1 MVEEKDAVAIA
12 RDLTKTFSL
21 PGKRPTTAL
30 SALSFTVR
38 RGGIT
43 ALIGPDGA
51 GKTTLMRLFCGL
63 MTPTS
68 GTLTVLGCDAVKDA
82 AALQAKLS
90 YMPQKFGLYEDLTVA
105 ENMNLYADL
114 HGIDEALRGERFAH
128 LLAMTDLTA
137 FTARL
142 AGKLSGGMKQKL
154 GLACTLVRA
163 PDLLLLDEPT
173 VGVDPLSR
181 RDLWKI
187 LRRLV
192 EEEHLSVFVSTAY
205 MEEAEMGDEVF
216 VISDGHFLAHGTPET
231 LRKRAAG
238 RCGRVAVPPGL
249 PTRLLQSR
257 LLDDAAHFVDAVPE
271 GDSVRFIRAA
281 GAGESPLLAAWG
293 LSPAVVAPR
302 LEDAFML
309 LLHEEANPL
318 EKAHDAAMAHTA
330 VHEKASDRHAAGDAQ
345 RKGDANAV
353 ALPLAQGAVLA
364 APMADVPVD
373 IEVKNLVRKFGD
385 FTAVA
390 NTSFSVRRGE
400 VFGLLGPNGAGKTT
414 TFRMLCGLL
423 PATGGELSV
432 AGVNL
437 RTARIEARAKVGYV
451 AQKFSL
457 YSNLSVRQNL
467 RFFGGAYGLSGDAL
481 DARIEEVL
489 DEFQLRDRAAE
500 RAEDL
505 PGGYKQRLSM
515 AAALLHRP
523 QILFLDE
530 PTSGIDPL
538 ARRRFWRQIT
548 DLSARGTTVVITTH
562 FMEEAEYCDR
572 IIIQDQGRLLA
583 LGSPADIRGRLGRQE
598 ASMND
603 LFIAIVE
610 GARAEENA
618 GR

>member
-1 MVEEKDAVAIA
+1 MKEENDAVIRAA
-12 RDLTKTFSL
+12 ALTKKFSL
-21 PGKRPTTAL
+21 PGKTSVLAL
-30 SALSFTVR
+30 SSVTFTVR
-38 RGGIT
+38 PGGIT

-51 GKTTLMRLFCGL
+51 GKTTLMRLICGL

-68 GTLTVLGCDAVKDA
+68 GTLTVLGHDVVREASV
-82 AALQAKLS
+82 LQTKLS
-90 YMPQKFGLYEDLTVA
+90 YMPQKFGLYEDLTVS

-114 HGIDEALRGERFAH
+114 HGIAEEIRPQRFAH
-128 LLAMTDLTA
+128 LLAMTDLTS
-137 FTARL
+137 FTGRL

-154 GLACTLVRA
+154 GLACTLVRS

-181 RDLWKI
+181 RDLWQI

-192 EEEHLSVFVSTAY
+192 AEEQLSVFVSTAY
-205 MEEAEMGDEVF
+205 MEEAEMCDDVF
-216 VISDGHFLAHGTPET
+216 VISGGRFLAHGDPET
-231 LRKRAAG
+231 IRRQAEG
-238 RCGRVAVPPGL
+238 RCGRVVPPPGL
-249 PTRLLQSR
+249 PTRLFQSQ
-257 LLDDAAHFVDAVPE
+257 LLDDTAHFVDAVPE
-271 GDSVRFIRAA
+271 GDGVRFIRAA
-281 GAGESPLLAAWG
+281 GAEESPLFAAWG
-293 LSPAVVAPR
+293 LSPEEIAPR

-309 LLHEEANPL
+309 LLHS
-318 EKAHDAAMAHTA
+318 DAA
-330 VHEKASDRHAAGDAQ
+330 ASSVCPGEGAG
-345 RKGDANAV
+345 V
-353 ALPLAQGAVLA
+353 SSSLA
-364 APMADVPVD
+364 AEAPIAPASIVGPRTEAARLPFCPAPPETDVPVD

-385 FTAVA
+385 FTAVD
-390 NTSFSVRRGE
+390 NTSFTVRRGE

-437 RTARIEARAKVGYV
+437 RTARIQARANVGYV

-457 YSNLSVRQNL
+457 YGNLSVRQNL
-467 RFFGGAYGLSGDAL
+467 RFFGGAYGLDGDAL
-481 DARIEEVL
+481 DKRINEVL
-489 DEFQLRDRAAE
+489 EEFQLRDRAE
-500 RAEDL
+500 EQAEDL

-572 IIIQDQGRLLA
+572 VIIQDQGRLLA
-583 LGSPADIRGRLGRQE
+583 LGSPAEIRRRLGRKE
-598 ASMND
+598 AAMNE

-610 GARAEENA
+610 EAREMADDL
-618 GR
+618 

>member
-1 MVEEKDAVAIA
+1 MEGENDAVIRAENLTKIFSVPGKPSVPA
-12 RDLTKTFSL
+12 LTDLTFS
-21 PGKRPTTAL
+21 
-30 SALSFTVR
+30 VR

-51 GKTTLMRLFCGL
+51 GKTTLMRLICGL
-63 MTPTS
+63 MAPTA
-68 GTLTVLGCDAVKDA
+68 GHLTVLGYDTAKEA

-114 HGIDEALRGERFAH
+114 HGIAEELRPERFAH
-128 LLAMTDLTA
+128 LLAMTDLTS
-137 FTARL
+137 FTTRL

-154 GLACTLVRA
+154 GLACTLVRS

-181 RDLWKI
+181 RDLWQI
-187 LRRLV
+187 LRHLS

-205 MEEAEMGDEVF
+205 MEEAEMGDDVF
-216 VISDGHFLAHGTPET
+216 VMSNGRFLAHGTPEII
-231 LRKRAAG
+231 RQRAKG
-238 RCGRVAVPPGL
+238 RCGRVVPLPGV

-257 LLDDAAHFVDAVPE
+257 LLDDTAYFVDAVPE
-271 GDSVRFIRAA
+271 GEGVRFIRTA
-281 GAGESPLLAAWG
+281 GAEESPLLTAWG
-293 LSPAVVAPR
+293 LVPEEIPPR

-309 LLHEEANPL
+309 LLREEEQEVESTGGTGVILPPL
-318 EKAHDAAMAHTA
+318 VGDITPTADA
-330 VHEKASDRHAAGDAQ
+330 
-345 RKGDANAV
+345 
-353 ALPLAQGAVLA
+353 
-364 APMADVPVD
+364 PVD
-373 IEVKNLVRKFGD
+373 IEVRNLVRKFGD

-437 RTARIEARAKVGYV
+437 RTARIEARGKVGYV

-457 YSNLSVRQNL
+457 YGNLSVRQNL
-467 RFFGGAYGLSGDAL
+467 RFFGGAYGLIGDAL
-481 DARIEEVL
+481 DERIDEVL
-489 DEFQLRDRAAE
+489 AEFQLQDRAEE

-583 LGSPADIRGRLGRQE
+583 LGSPADIRRRLGRKD

-610 GARAEENA
+610 EARGAAD
-618 GR
+618 

>member
-1 MVEEKDAVAIA
+1 M
-12 RDLTKTFSL
+12 
-21 PGKRPTTAL
+21 
-30 SALSFTVR
+30 
-38 RGGIT
+38 
-43 ALIGPDGA
+43 
-51 GKTTLMRLFCGL
+51 
-63 MTPTS
+63 
-68 GTLTVLGCDAVKDA
+68 
-82 AALQAKLS
+82 
-90 YMPQKFGLYEDLTVA
+90 
-105 ENMNLYADL
+105 
-114 HGIDEALRGERFAH
+114 
-128 LLAMTDLTA
+128 
-137 FTARL
+137 
-142 AGKLSGGMKQKL
+142 
-154 GLACTLVRA
+154 
-163 PDLLLLDEPT
+163 
-173 VGVDPLSR
+173 
-181 RDLWKI
+181 
-187 LRRLV
+187 
-192 EEEHLSVFVSTAY
+192 
-205 MEEAEMGDEVF
+205 
-216 VISDGHFLAHGTPET
+216 
-231 LRKRAAG
+231 
-238 RCGRVAVPPGL
+238 
-249 PTRLLQSR
+249 
-257 LLDDAAHFVDAVPE
+257 
-271 GDSVRFIRAA
+271 
-281 GAGESPLLAAWG
+281 
-293 LSPAVVAPR
+293 
-302 LEDAFML
+302 
-309 LLHEEANPL
+309 
-318 EKAHDAAMAHTA
+318 
-330 VHEKASDRHAAGDAQ
+330 
-345 RKGDANAV
+345 
-353 ALPLAQGAVLA
+353 
-364 APMADVPVD
+364 
-373 IEVKNLVRKFGD
+373 
-385 FTAVA
+385 
-390 NTSFSVRRGE
+390 RRGE
-400 VFGLLGPNGAGKTT
+400 VFGLLGPTGAGKTT